1 MIGLLALRHLLVRPG
16 RALVLLGGYGL
27 GVAVMIVLLSVG
39 EAMLEQS
46 RDVAL
51 VGGGDLVA
59 IPQGLDLEGLR
70 TGAITGLFHGIDR
83 ARFVSRQMVAGPR
96 HAAMIQAASPVIE
109 EKRLILRTADTT
121 MLVRAGGEIPS
132 RAAMM
137 GAGLDVVAGAWTD
150 APADRAWFAPTPQ
163 QLYDELD
170 RFHLPRGRDTTW
182 GEWHYVNVVVSEQ
195 EWWYITLLVG
205 GDVLGERWGGQV
217 LVTRRRPDGGH
228 DRFTATVPREEVRFD
243 TTRADLVVGAASLV
257 QRDGQYRLELAVEGA
272 RIALDVIPEP
282 RRYFPPVELAD
293 DRFRSGYV
301 VPALVATA
309 TGELCAR
316 GSCTQVTNAPAYH
329 DHNWGTWSDVTWEWG
344 MGHGREH
351 ALLYGGVRGPGSR
364 GEVAGRAPF
373 FLTLVDSLGVRQVYR
388 FTDVVRHGRRDVPG
402 SPGVLAP
409 DSLAI
414 VAVRGSDTLRVG
426 IAILDAT
433 ASRSAAAGMERV
445 FLQMRGR
452 WGLEG
457 TAAGV
462 RITDAGMGFFETW
475 LDGEPRTANG
485 ER

>member
-16 RALVLLGGYGL
+16 RAAVLLGGYGL

-51 VGGGDLVA
+51 VGGGDLIA
-59 IPQGLDLEGLR
+59 IPQGVDLEGLR

-83 ARFVSRQMVAGPR
+83 ARFVTRQMVAGPR
-96 HAAMIQAASPVIE
+96 HTASIAAVSPVIE
-109 EKRLILRTADTT
+109 EKRLLLRTADTT
-121 MLVRAGGEIPS
+121 ILVRAGGEIPS
-132 RAAMM
+132 AAATM
-137 GAGLDVVAGAWTD
+137 GAGLEVVAGRWNDAASDLAWLT
-150 APADRAWFAPTPQ
+150 PTPQ

-170 RFHLPRGRDTTW
+170 RFHFPRGRDTTW

-217 LVTRRRPDGGH
+217 LVTRRRPDGQH
-228 DRFTATVPREEVRFD
+228 DRFTTNVSREAVRFD
-243 TTRADLVVGAASLV
+243 TTRADLFVGNASFV
-257 QRDGQYRLELAVEGA
+257 QRDGRYRLEAAVGGA
-272 RIALDVIPEP
+272 QIALDLVPAP

-316 GSCTQVTNAPAYH
+316 GSCTQVTDVPAYH

-351 ALLYGGVRGPGSR
+351 ALLYGGVRGPGTR
-364 GEVAGRAPF
+364 GAAAGQSPF

-388 FTDVVRHGRRDVPG
+388 FTEVVRHGSRAVPG
-402 SPGVLAP
+402 SPGVRAP

-414 VAVRGSDTLRVG
+414 IAVRGSDTLRVG
-426 IAILDAT
+426 VAIVDAT

-452 WGLEG
+452 WGLVG
-457 TAAGV
+457 SAAGV
-462 RITDAGMGFFETW
+462 RIRDEGLGFFETW
-475 LDGEPRTANG
+475 LEGEGDP
-485 ER
+485 